1 MHKFN
6 VDNYT
11 EQEHYLFSPPS
22 KFIKYGFGICGIAV
36 LLFLILGFTISY
48 NKTIVSE
55 LNITSNPPPITL
67 LSKINGRIDSIS
79 IASGELVSK
88 NQILAI
94 LQSSGNPKDILYLDS
109 VLHSEEPLLNTSNL
123 YETYPT
129 TLNLGPEIQES
140 YQNFIQSYLGVLLLK
155 ELNIGQQN
163 ISSLEQQES
172 KLESRINSK
181 RRQLRNAIE
190 KLNTGKEE
198 LDRYQKLFE
207 KGVFSESELN
217 VKKQEYLD
225 LVNFK
230 NQFQEELESLRGGL
244 LETTNQKD
252 NTMSGLEK
260 DNLKEYSDLQL
271 NRQGLVADI
280 TNWKEKYVFQSP
292 INGKVS
298 TYDTWSKDQEV
309 SIGENVLSI
318 IPNNPETILAKL
330 KVQVNNTGELKIGQP
345 VIIDLDN
352 YPSEEW
358 GTLSGEIKYVSDI
371 PKRDETPYYVVDVE
385 LNSLTT
391 DYDKDIEFK
400 QNMSG
405 TGRIILKKLSL
416 AERSFYGFRKLFDQN

>member
-1 MHKFN
+1 
-6 VDNYT
+6 
-11 EQEHYLFSPPS
+11 
-22 KFIKYGFGICGIAV
+22 
-36 LLFLILGFTISY
+36 
-48 NKTIVSE
+48 
-55 LNITSNPPPITL
+55 
-67 LSKINGRIDSIS
+67 
-79 IASGELVSK
+79 
-88 NQILAI
+88 
-94 LQSSGNPKDILYLDS
+94 
-109 VLHSEEPLLNTSNL
+109 
-123 YETYPT
+123 
-129 TLNLGPEIQES
+129 
-140 YQNFIQSYLGVLLLK
+140 
-155 ELNIGQQN
+155 
-163 ISSLEQQES
+163 
-172 KLESRINSK
+172 
-181 RRQLRNAIE
+181 
-190 KLNTGKEE
+190 
-198 LDRYQKLFE
+198 
-207 KGVFSESELN
+207 
-217 VKKQEYLD
+217 
-225 LVNFK
+225 
-230 NQFQEELESLRGGL
+230 
-244 LETTNQKD
+244 
-252 NTMSGLEK
+252 MSGLEK